1 MLLYNLKKSTEK
13 PLYEALY
20 DALKED
26 ILEGRLKAGQR
37 MPSKR
42 ELSAANGISVT
53 TVLNAYQQLLMEGYL
68 VSRERSGFFVANVKA
83 MPGEWPFPD
92 KETRFYIEDRWFAD
106 FRSNNALYHHFPSAT
121 WKKVIR
127 EILSDYDLEL
137 IQRGDPFGI
146 EELREQIASY
156 LDRARGIHVS
166 PSCIVIG
173 AGIEYL
179 YARLVTLF
187 PPNAVYAAE
196 NPGYRKIPEIFNA
209 YHLRWKSVGMDDFGV
224 SMEDLWTRDV
234 TIAHVSPEHH
244 YPLGTIMSMTR
255 RQELLNWAEQAAD
268 RFIIEDD
275 YDCEFRY
282 GAMPIPSLKSLDR
295 GNRVIYM
302 NTFSKTLSPAVR
314 ISYMV
319 LPPALMEEYI
329 RRTHFFTNSTS
340 SLEQYAVASFIEKGH
355 FERHIN
361 RIRKLYRAAGET
373 LLTALRQNRDIPVR
387 KIDGGT
393 SGTHLLVRLDTK
405 LSDHTIKSRAAMRGI
420 NVGFLSDFCQEAAP
434 CYDHTLIL
442 NYSDL
447 EADIQKEAIRRLGT
461 IFSGRSLLQLN

>member
-1 MLLYNLKKSTEK
+1 MLLYNLKKTTEK

-42 ELSAANGISVT
+42 ELASSNDLSVT

-68 VSRERSGFFVANVKA
+68 VSKERSGYYVADVQA
-83 MPGEWPFPD
+83 MPGSHELTEN
-92 KETRFYIEDRWFAD
+92 ETSFYTEHKWFAD
-106 FRSNNALYHHFPSAT
+106 FRSNNALYHHFPEAT

-127 EILSDYDLEL
+127 EILSDYDMEL
-137 IQRGDPFGI
+137 IKRGNPFGI
-146 EELREQIASY
+146 PELRDQIAAY
-156 LDRARGIHVS
+156 LERARGILVS
-166 PSCIVIG
+166 PTCIVIG

-179 YARLVTLF
+179 YARLITLF
-187 PPNAVYAAE
+187 PASAIYAAE
-196 NPGYRKIPEIFNA
+196 SPGYRKIPNIFEA
-209 YHLRWKSVGMDDFGV
+209 YHLRWKSVDMDESGI
-224 SMEDLWTRDV
+224 SMPDLWTKDV

-255 RQELLNWAEQAAD
+255 RQELLNWADSAPD
-268 RFIIEDD
+268 RYVIEDD

-295 GNRVIYM
+295 LGKVVYM

-319 LPPALMEEYI
+319 LPPSLMEAYI
-329 RRTHFFTNSTS
+329 RQTHFFTNSTS
-340 SLEQYAVASFIEKGH
+340 SLEQYALARFIEKGH
-355 FERHIN
+355 FERHLN
-361 RIRKLYRAAGET
+361 RTRKLYRAEGET
-373 LLTALRQNRDIPVR
+373 LLRALRDNKSIPVQQ
-387 KIDGGT
+387 ITGGS
-393 SGTHLLVRLDTK
+393 SGTHLLVKLDTRIPDETVK
-405 LSDHTIKSRAAMRGI
+405 ARAASKGV
-420 NVGFLSDFCQEAAP
+420 NVRFLSDFCVKQDP
-434 CYDHTLIL
+434 RYDHMLIL
-442 NYSDL
+442 NFSDL

-461 IFSGRSLLQLN
+461 IFAG